1 MANTA
6 FNTLGTII
14 SGSVT
19 GSFAGFTVVSGSA
32 TFTGLKDYA
41 GNNVSTGS
49 VALWTN
55 IPVGT
60 TVPLYITSAS
70 LSTGAV
76 VFYPVSIVIPQQ

>member
-6 FNTLGTII
+6 FNTLGTLTT
-14 SGSVT
+14 GSIT

-41 GNNVSTGS
+41 NNNVSTDS
-49 VALWTN
+49 ITLWTN

-60 TVPLYITSAS
+60 TVPLYVTSAS
-70 LSTGAV
+70 LSSGAV
-76 VFYPVSIVIPQQ
+76 VFYPISTVIPQK

>member
-6 FNTLGTII
+6 FNTLATLIT
-14 SGSVT
+14 GSVT

-41 GNNVSTGS
+41 NNIVSTGS
-49 VALWTN
+49 IALWTN

-70 LSTGAV
+70 LSSGAV
-76 VFYPVSIVIPQQ
+76 VFYPVSTVIPQQ

>member
-6 FNTLGTII
+6 FNTIGTI
-14 SGSVT
+14 STTSVT

-32 TFTGLKDYA
+32 TFTGLKDY
-41 GNNVSTGS
+41 NNTNVSTS
-49 VALWTN
+49 SIALWTN

-70 LSTGAV
+70 LSSGAV
-76 VFYPVSIVIPQQ
+76 VFYPISIEVPKQ

>member
-6 FNTLGTII
+6 FNTNGTI
-14 SGSVT
+14 STTSVT

-32 TFTGLKDYA
+32 IFTGLKDYSN
-41 GNNVSTGS
+41 NNVSTS
-49 VALWTN
+49 SIALWT

-70 LSTGAV
+70 LSAGAV
-76 VFYPVSIVIPQQ
+76 VFYPVSIVIPQK

>member
-6 FNTLGTII
+6 FNTLGTLT
-14 SGSVT
+14 T
-19 GSFAGFTVVSGSA
+19 GSITGSYAGFTVVSGSA

-41 GNNVSTGS
+41 GTNVSTGS
-49 VALWTN
+49 IALWSN

-70 LSTGAV
+70 LSSGAV
-76 VFYPVSIVIPQQ
+76 VFYPVSNVIPQK

>member
-6 FNTLGTII
+6 FNTLGTI
-14 SGSVT
+14 STTSVT

-32 TFTGLKDYA
+32 TFSGLKDYA

-49 VALWTN
+49 VALWTA

-60 TVPLYITSAS
+60 TVPLFITSAS
-70 LSTGAV
+70 LSAGAV
-76 VFYPVSIVIPQQ
+76 VFYPISTTIPQQ

>member
-70 LSTGAV
+70 LSAGAV
-76 VFYPVSIVIPQQ
+76 VFYPVSTVIPQQ